1 MKEEMK
7 ERNENKSKVRRRKKR
22 KVKEKMKERNEY
34 KSKVGRRK
42 I

>member
-7 ERNENKSKVRRRKKR
+7 ERNENKSKIRRRKKR